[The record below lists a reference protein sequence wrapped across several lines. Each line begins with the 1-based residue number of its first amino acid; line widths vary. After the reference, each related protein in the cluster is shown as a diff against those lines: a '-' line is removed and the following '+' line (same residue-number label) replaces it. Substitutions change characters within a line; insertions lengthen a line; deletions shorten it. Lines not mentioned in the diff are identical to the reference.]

1 MKKSLTLLMSLCFLI
16 SCERKEPNFSK
27 EMIEKLA
34 IEDKVDG
41 SVLPSVYTFVDLYVL
56 TNNKEVH
63 LSNNNELL
71 FFYKEYYS
79 KTIKSFEEF
88 LNAVLNK
95 EFVLDKG
102 LFKNP
107 AYLRSFKLNQKTETE
122 YSDLGFDKFLKKYS
136 KSSKR
141 KNEIE
146 LNKSNLKANEYLTV
160 VYLLFINRY
169 DVSSDCYLGID
180 YIRKREDSFKLSYK

>member
-1 MKKSLTLLMSLCFLI
+1 MKKILTLLLLFCFLN
-16 SCERKEPNFSK
+16 SCKRKEPNFSE

-34 IEDKVDG
+34 YMQEDPKLG
-41 SVLPSVYTFVDLYVL
+41 LLPSHYLSFDLYVKKRGKEIYK
-56 TNNKEVH
+56 TNNH
-63 LSNNNELL
+63 DL
-71 FFYKEYYS
+71 FFYYKKNYS
-79 KTIKSFEEF
+79 EEFISFQKF
-88 LNAVLNK
+88 LNAVLNQDYLLG
-95 EFVLDKG
+95 ENLDDS
-102 LFKNP
+102 
-107 AYLRSFKLNQKTETE
+107 YSFKLDQKIEKE

-146 LNKSNLKANEYLTV
+146 LNKSNLKTNEYLTV
-160 VYLLFINRY
+160 VYLIFINRY